1 MAGSMG
7 NKKYL
12 SEKNEELP
20 LPKTLKNYFDK
31 QDNIHTVLQEGR
43 WACSRSQLLGVKSAT
58 HTHSSNTVT
67 LGYITW
73 FPKASSQE
81 YIQDLLSVLQ
91 LPNPSLGQ
99 HPTII
104 LKCSVRNSK

>member
-43 WACSRSQLLGVKSAT
+43 
-58 HTHSSNTVT
+58 
-67 LGYITW
+67 
-73 FPKASSQE
+73 
-81 YIQDLLSVLQ
+81 
-91 LPNPSLGQ
+91 
-99 HPTII
+99 
-104 LKCSVRNSK
+104 